1 MDGCK
6 LAGFIVP
13 VATRHVHAVRPTAT
27 LVILPQGQSLPTEVS
42 LEALSS
48 EHLFLNT
55 VLILAPAHHL
65 IWIQTT
71 SGDL

>member
-6 LAGFIVP
+6 LSGFFLPVP
-13 VATRHVHAVRPTAT
+13 TLHLHSVLPTAT